1 MNENPGPE
9 PNPPVTPA
17 PTGEVP
23 PAEQPVAEPANQPS
37 APAPEAAPVSGE
49 VVPEK
54 PKKKV
59 GLIIGIIVAVLLLV
73 GGGTAAAIVL
83 MGMNKAGTV
92 ADAMDKVMSGNTP
105 SNVVVAGEITADIN
119 ESSIPVKSVKLVLD
133 SSMVSKTMVN
143 TSKATATLTM
153 QNGDS
158 ASIVLDEVYTEG
170 GDIYFKVDGILKFV
184 KDSKLIYYILGYG
197 DEVEANCIDDASG
210 ETNCEVEDGL
220 IDVDTVL
227 ETLGISDIVDMVD
240 GKWLRVSV
248 DEIKQTAGSVA
259 DNKTLTCANSLA
271 ENLEKNKDSA
281 IQHYRDN
288 AFVVSIDENVTLP
301 SKKYAV
307 HKLKFDSDILTSYIE
322 SIQDAAVLKEFY
334 TCLGQTGSV
343 KIDSDTVA
351 ELVGQMPESF
361 VEIDNDNNFSRVYFE
376 TQDPEGY
383 VTIKTDLSFNYPGSI
398 NVAEPSEYK
407 NLTEVIQTVMNSVL
421 QTNQK
426 SYVVEDTKL

>member
-17 PTGEVP
+17 PTGDVP

-37 APAPEAAPVSGE
+37 TPAPEVAPVSGE

-83 MGMNKAGTV
+83 MNMNKAGTV
-92 ADAMDKVMSGNTP
+92 AEAMDKVMSGNTP
-105 SNVVVAGEITADIN
+105 SNVAVAGEITADIN

-133 SSMVSKTMVN
+133 SNLVSKSMVN

-153 QNGDS
+153 QNGNS
-158 ASIVLDEVYTEG
+158 ASIALDEVYAEG
-170 GDIYFKVDGILKFV
+170 GDIYFKVDGIIDFI
-184 KDSKLIYYILGYG
+184 KDSNLIYYILGYG
-197 DEVEANCIDDASG
+197 DEVETNCIDDPTG
-210 ETNCEVEDGL
+210 ETNCMKDEGL
-220 IDVDTVL
+220 VDIDTVID
-227 ETLGISDIVDMVD
+227 TLGLSDIIEMVD

-248 DEIKQTAGSVA
+248 DELKQAAGGMT
-259 DNKTLTCANSLA
+259 NKSMTCVNDLS

-288 AFVVSIDENVTLP
+288 AFVISIDEGITLP

-307 HKLKFDSDILTSYIE
+307 HKLRIDTNKLTSYID
-322 SIQDAAVLKEFY
+322 SIQDSEVLKELY
-334 TCLGQTGSV
+334 TCFGATGNV

-351 ELVGQMPESF
+351 ELVDQIPDLF
-361 VEIDNDNNFSRVYFE
+361 VEVDNDNNFSRVYFE
-376 TQDPEGY
+376 AKDPYGY

-407 NLTEVIQTVMNSVL
+407 NLMEVIQTVVNSMF
-421 QTNQK
+421 QTNQIR
-426 SYVVEDTKL
+426 YVEEDIKL